1 MSSTPRVPTLLVTL
15 TVILA
20 TVWVPAPAGAAN
32 APSASFSQQVVTVER
47 GDVVE
52 ITVSHSESGTLH
64 IGGDDY
70 GYHLTVDLVG
80 SGSTTVTMDTYNS
93 TGSPS
98 TYVSGGGNK
107 TLHTGLLREP
117 IEPSTYLMNV
127 TIGGVERAIS
137 QLKVTP
143 RQTSAAT
150 TYVAPENMADEDE
163 VTLEDVRSIPTK
175 RTTVARGDLAVIR
188 LDEHGLE
195 SALSAENVTGDAASN
210 GIEVSMTQLEEKMN
224 EDEQTFLATSE
235 NGTWVVPDFENDVVY
250 VVWDT
255 SELPFEGESE
265 AYEAK
270 VRLRGDENDLV
281 DDDTVIARSKVTV
294 VQPTVDIDVDNET
307 IYPWEP
313 LTTNVTGETTL
324 APGTQLEIRARAP
337 GQPFLKLIPV
347 TVTENG
353 TFAKSVEFD
362 EEDRGLVFPLWV
374 RQYRDSTEH
383 TMRLYD
389 STANL
394 KFVDQETNGSY
405 ATLDQVNVS
414 VGGFVRIETA
424 DEELLGTSDYLEPGS
439 HENVVVTFDRRLLTS
454 NEALAVVYMDKERD
468 QNFSMAD
475 DPPYRTNGTIDLD
488 STNGSIVA
496 DDALLELSPDATTPT
511 PTPTPTAT
519 PANETNTT
527 ETTMPTTATETPY
540 PVQSRTPLDP
550 AKEGTNAGI
559 PFSPALVVIALL
571 SLGFIARRKP

>member
-1 MSSTPRVPTLLVTL
+1 MSSAPRVPALLVVVA
-15 TVILA
+15 VILA
-20 TVWVPAPAGAAN
+20 TVWVPAPAGATN
-32 APSASFSQQVVTVER
+32 VPSASFSQQVVTVER

-52 ITVSHSESGTLH
+52 IQVSHSESGTLH
-64 IGGDDY
+64 IGSDDD
-70 GYHLTVDLVG
+70 GYHLTVELTG
-80 SGSTTVTMDTYNS
+80 SGTTTVTMDTYNS

-107 TLHTGLLREP
+107 TLQTGHLRDP

-137 QLKVTP
+137 KLEVTP
-143 RQTSAAT
+143 REPSPATTYIAPESLADDELTAENVRSAAT
-150 TYVAPENMADEDE
+150 E
-163 VTLEDVRSIPTK
+163 

-195 SALSAENVTGDAASN
+195 SALNADNVTGDAASN

-224 EDEQTFLATSE
+224 KEEKTFLATPAT
-235 NGTWVVPDFENDVVY
+235 GTWVVPDFENDVVY

-255 SELPFEGESE
+255 SELPMDGERE
-265 AYEAK
+265 AYEAT

-281 DDDTVIARSKVTV
+281 EEDTVIGRTKVTLIEQRV
-294 VQPTVDIDVDNET
+294 EIDVENET

-313 LTTNVTGETTL
+313 PTTNVTGETTL

-337 GQPFLKLIPV
+337 GQPFLKLIQV
-347 TVTENG
+347 TVTENE
-353 TFAKSVEFD
+353 TFARSVEF
-362 EEDRGLVFPLWV
+362 EEDDRGLVFPLWI

-389 STANL
+389 SNASLT
-394 KFVDQETNGSY
+394 FIDQETNGTY

-439 HENVVVTFDRRLLTS
+439 HENVVVEFDRRILTDT
-454 NEALAVVYMDKERD
+454 EALAIVYMDKERD

-475 DPPYRTNGTIDLD
+475 DPPYRTNGTIDLN
-488 STNGSIVA
+488 SSNGSIVA
-496 DDALLELSPDATTPT
+496 DDALLQLSPDATTPT
-511 PTPTPTAT
+511 PTPTPTPTAT
-519 PANETNTT
+519 PTNETT
-527 ETTMPTTATETPY
+527 TTMSTTATETPY

-550 AKEGTNAGI
+550 SQEGTNAGI

-571 SLGFIARRKP
+571 SLGFIARRRR